1 MSVFFSQEPVQFQC
15 PVPEETRFTPDE
27 LQEILSL
34 LESSGGDSVSLSPN
48 SGSEGSSRAVYN
60 DNERRLRRMISN
72 RESARRSRWRKKKHV
87 ENLSSQMN
95 RLELENQELKKR
107 LGSALRQCHVVW
119 GENERLRFESV
130 ALQAR
135 LSNLYRIL
143 FTMQAQ

>member
-1 MSVFFSQEPVQFQC
+1 MFFSEEPVQFQC
-15 PVPEETRFTPDE
+15 PVPEETGFTPDE

-34 LESSGGDSVSLSPN
+34 LESGDSVSLSPN
-48 SGSEGSSRAVYN
+48 SGSEGSSRVVYN

-72 RESARRSRWRKKKHV
+72 RESARRSRWRKKQHV

-107 LGSALRQCHVVW
+107 LGSALRQWHVVW